1 MVEEQIKGLLF
12 LRLKKLG
19 YHLIRVKLIESPKK
33 KNIADYG
40 RAN

>member
-1 MVEEQIKGLLF
+1 MVDQQIRDLLF
-12 LRLKKLG
+12 LRLKKIG
-19 YHLIRVKLIESPKK
+19 YHLIRVKLINYTWK

>member
-12 LRLKKLG
+12 LRLKKFG
-19 YHLIRVKLIESPKK
+19 YHLIRVRLIKLHEK

-40 RAN
+40 GAN